1 MMLERT
7 TKPIVNPLKNAVDI
21 RMLEPII
28 FYSGK
33 HDELQIHLKEALNG
47 ELIIKSLN
55 TAMLEIKAVMFADT
69 DIPLTWKQNK
79 ECLKITFD
87 IDLTLVGED
96 ANRVIK
102 VVF

>member
-1 MMLERT
+1 MPLENT
-7 TKPIVNPLKNAVDI
+7 PQTLTHPLKNAVDI
-21 RMLEPII
+21 RVLEPII

-33 HDELQIHLKEALNG
+33 HDELQIHVKEALNG

-55 TAMLEIKAVMFADT
+55 TAMLEIKAVMLADT
-69 DIPLTWKQNK
+69 DTPLNWKQNK

-87 IDLTLVGED
+87 RDLMPLGEN

>member
-1 MMLERT
+1 MPSQNTNNSLS
-7 TKPIVNPLKNAVDI
+7 NPLKNAVDI

-55 TAMLEIKAVMFADT
+55 TAMLEIKAVMMADT
-69 DIPLTWKQNK
+69 DAP
-79 ECLKITFD
+79 
-87 IDLTLVGED
+87 
-96 ANRVIK
+96 
-102 VVF
+102 

>member
-33 HDELQIHLKEALNG
+33 HDELQIHLKEALKG

-55 TAMLEIKAVMFADT
+55 TAMLKIKAVMLAGTDT
-69 DIPLTWKQNK
+69 PLNWKQNK
-79 ECLKITFD
+79 ECLKITLD
-87 IDLTLVGED
+87 TDLAPVSEN

>member
-1 MMLERT
+1 MTLERT
-7 TKPIVNPLKNAVDI
+7 TKPISNPLKNAVDI

-33 HDELQIHLKEALNG
+33 HDELQIHVKEALNG

-55 TAMLEIKAVMFADT
+55 TAMLEIKAVMLAGTDT
-69 DIPLTWKQNK
+69 PLNWKQTK

-87 IDLTLVGED
+87 RDLMSVGEN

-102 VVF
+102 VIF

>member
-1 MMLERT
+1 MSE
-7 TKPIVNPLKNAVDI
+7 KIPNPIANPLKNAVDI

-33 HDELQIHLKEALNG
+33 QDELQIHVKEALNG

-55 TAMLEIKAVMFADT
+55 TDMLEIKAVTLADT
-69 DIPLTWKQNK
+69 NAPLNWKQNR
-79 ECLKITFD
+79 ECLKITFEPG
-87 IDLTLVGED
+87 LAPVGED
-96 ANRVIK
+96 MNRVIK

>member
-1 MMLERT
+1 MPLENTR
-7 TKPIVNPLKNAVDI
+7 PQLANPLKNAVDI
-21 RMLEPII
+21 RVLEPII

-55 TAMLEIKAVMFADT
+55 TNMLEIKAVMMADT
-69 DIPLTWKQNK
+69 DAPLKWKQNK

-87 IDLTLVGED
+87 TSLGPAGENG
-96 ANRVIK
+96 NRVIK
-102 VVF
+102 VMF